1 MEETTE
7 VEYQISADKGI
18 SNTWMTSELHTY
30 MWVGKT
36 LRNLVEKRLGCL
48 KKKKGQTF
56 PFLPS
61 KRAEFRIWAPQ
72 KSLVNILGFLI
83 TDTIKNWKLTLT
95 LLPTRI
101 KIHFRR
107 RCHNWKISKMLGFI
121 LKNSGLP
128 REHSS

>member
-48 KKKKGQTF
+48 KKKGGADISIFAIKE
-56 PFLPS
+56 S
-61 KRAEFRIWAPQ
+61 RIWNLSSSEELGKYLGIPNNWYNQ
-72 KSLVNILGFLI
+72 KLKVNINF
-83 TDTIKNWKLTLT
+83 TAY
-95 LLPTRI
+95 
-101 KIHFRR
+101 
-107 RCHNWKISKMLGFI
+107 
-121 LKNSGLP
+121 
-128 REHSS
+128 